1 MRRNNFSSPF
11 SETNTNT
18 QKTMKQILT
27 SFKMLSAITLLALA
41 VSCASTQSKENMLV
55 AAGFKVIVPKTAAQQ
70 QKLKA
75 LPPDKVTM
83 VQKSGKTHYVFPDV
97 ANNQAYVGGPKQY
110 EAYRQLRLQKK
121 LADEKVE
128 AAEMNL
134 EASTMDGWGG
144 WGAWGPGWY

>member
-1 MRRNNFSSPF
+1 
-11 SETNTNT
+11 
-18 QKTMKQILT
+18 MKQTLT
-27 SFKMLSAITLLALA
+27 SFRILSAIALLAL
-41 VSCASTQSKENMLV
+41 VVGCASTQSKENLLV
-55 AAGFKVIVPKTAAQQ
+55 AAGFNVIAPKTAAQQ

-83 VQKSGKTHYVFPDV
+83 LQKSGKTYYVFPD
-97 ANNQAYVGGPKQY
+97 AAHNQAYVGGPKQY

-121 LADEKVE
+121 LADEKLE

-134 EASTMDGWGG
+134 EAKMDWDAWGG